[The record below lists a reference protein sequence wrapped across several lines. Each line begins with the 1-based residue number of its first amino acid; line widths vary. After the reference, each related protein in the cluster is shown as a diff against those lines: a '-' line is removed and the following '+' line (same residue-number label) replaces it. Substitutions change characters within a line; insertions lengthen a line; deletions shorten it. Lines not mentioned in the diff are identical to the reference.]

1 MKVYLIIAAMICIVI
16 VRMVIDIRDKRKN
29 NKGDTN

>member
-1 MKVYLIIAAMICIVI
+1 MKVYLIIAAMICIVVI
-16 VRMVIDIRDKRKN
+16 RIIIDIREKRKN